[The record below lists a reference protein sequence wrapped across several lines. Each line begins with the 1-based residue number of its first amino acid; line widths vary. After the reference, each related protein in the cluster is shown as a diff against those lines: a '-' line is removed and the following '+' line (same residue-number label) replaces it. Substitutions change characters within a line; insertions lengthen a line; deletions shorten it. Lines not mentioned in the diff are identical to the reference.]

1 MDFEWDPQKAEINS
15 EKHEVSFEEASTV
28 FGDYLSFTYSD
39 PEHSIQEERYIIIGL
54 SSNNRVLII
63 SHTQRGESIRIISAR
78 RATKRERDFYES
90 RK

>member
-1 MDFEWDPQKAEINS
+1 MDFEWDLQKANIN
-15 EKHEVSFEEASTV
+15 EKKHGVSFDEACTV
-28 FGDYLSFTYSD
+28 FGDYLSFTYPDSG
-39 PEHSIQEERYIIIGL
+39 HSILEARYIIIGL
-54 SSNNRVLII
+54 SNKSRILVI